1 MPPPIAAT
9 FAGGEPCPICRG
21 VGELTY
27 IDEEVGCQIGVPCWA
42 CAGPAEEHLGQPASD
57 TPWPG

>member
-1 MPPPIAAT
+1 M
-9 FAGGEPCPICRG
+9 
-21 VGELTY
+21 GELTY

>member
-1 MPPPIAAT
+1 MPIAEHAKPG
-9 FAGGEPCPICRG
+9 AEPCPVCKG
-21 VGELTY
+21 LGEVTY
-27 IDEEVGCQIGVPCWA
+27 IDEEVGCRIGVLCWA

>member
-1 MPPPIAAT
+1 MPIADHART
-9 FAGGEPCPICRG
+9 ADELCPVCKGLGE
-21 VGELTY
+21 VTY